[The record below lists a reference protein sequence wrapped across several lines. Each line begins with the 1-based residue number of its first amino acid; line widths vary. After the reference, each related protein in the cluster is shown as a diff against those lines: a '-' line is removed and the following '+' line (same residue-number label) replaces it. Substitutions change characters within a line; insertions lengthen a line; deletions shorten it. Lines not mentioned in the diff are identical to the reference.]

1 MDQYLARSPRHVSV
15 TGEVLAWGEG
25 ECENPT
31 SPQQGRFGLY
41 IRKRIPP
48 PVKLTFQ
55 VGVLPSTS
63 HKINFSNIFEK
74 LIADL
79 ERAAK
84 KIRMLKKEKSSL
96 KNRTKNLES
105 ENAALIEQNEKFQS
119 QNSTHTNRN
128 KLLEN
133 ELKILS

>member
-1 MDQYLARSPRHVSV
+1 MYQLLEKFRR
-15 TGEVLAWGEG
+15 G
-25 ECENPT
+25 
-31 SPQQGRFGLY
+31 GRFGLY

-48 PVKLTFQ
+48 PVKLAFQ

-96 KNRTKNLES
+96 KNQTKNLES
-105 ENAALIEQNEKFQS
+105 ENAALIEQNENFV
-119 QNSTHTNRN
+119 
-128 KLLEN
+128 
-133 ELKILS
+133 LKIQPLLIETNCLKMS